1 MHEGCRMDETVQG
14 KTGQHQEMN
23 RQFSPCVELTVSP
36 QTKMR
41 TPLSCPQYY
50 RLEPDVRRVELNE
63 YLFPGGRNQCASK
76 LPAEVIVCDTWVSCR
91 GYKDFR
97 VSGQNELKG

>member
-1 MHEGCRMDETVQG
+1 MKSDRWDETVQG

-41 TPLSCPQYY
+41 TPLSRPKYF
-50 RLEPDVRRVELNE
+50 RLEPDGRRVEPNE
-63 YLFPGGRNQCASK
+63 YLYLLGETNAPVNSQRK
-76 LPAEVIVCDTWVSCR
+76 
-91 GYKDFR
+91 
-97 VSGQNELKG
+97 